1 MDIPSHHALWSARM
15 ASHVTQMLE
24 AVERGD
30 HHAAETL
37 LPLVYD
43 ELHELA
49 RSRMARLAP
58 GQTLQP
64 TALVHEVYLRLV
76 GEGDPG
82 WENRAHFFF
91 AAARAMQNLL
101 VEQARRK
108 ASLKRG
114 GDRKHVPGEDLAI
127 AIDAPP
133 EELIA
138 LDEALAQLEQEDP
151 RQHQVVLLRYFGGF
165 AAQDIATMLDVSL
178 STVERAWR
186 VSRARL
192 HQLLTESSGK
202 EAGSDEGSA
211 SPFST

>member
-1 MDIPSHHALWSARM
+1 M
-15 ASHVTQMLE
+15 ASPVTQMLE
-24 AVERGD
+24 AVGRGD

-49 RSRMARLAP
+49 RSRMACLAP

-64 TALVHEVYLRLV
+64 TALVNEAYLRLV
-76 GEGDPG
+76 GDADPG

-114 GDRKHVPGEDLAI
+114 GDRKRVPGEYLAI
-127 AIDAPP
+127 AIDAPG

-138 LDEALAQLEQEDP
+138 LDEALEQLEQEDA

-165 AAQDIATMLDVSL
+165 TAPDIATMLDVSL
-178 STVERAWR
+178 STVERTWR
-186 VSRARL
+186 ASRARL
-192 HQLLTESSGK
+192 HQLLTDSTDK
-202 EAGSDEGSA
+202 NAGSDEGSA
-211 SPFST
+211 SPSST